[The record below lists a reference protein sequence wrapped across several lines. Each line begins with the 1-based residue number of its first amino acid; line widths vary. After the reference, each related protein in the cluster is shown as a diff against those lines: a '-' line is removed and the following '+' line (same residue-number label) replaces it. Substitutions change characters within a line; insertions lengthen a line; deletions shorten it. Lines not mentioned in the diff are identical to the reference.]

1 VEDIFALEKQKRIYQ
16 MKNFEEDM
24 SAFKKYLDDPKVT
37 DIFTGY
43 DGEIIVK
50 KFAEGKI
57 FTGERLSESRIRSI
71 ILSAASILKK
81 RIDPIN
87 GIPKLEAVIPPPY
100 SARITGLLPPWVNY
114 SQVTLRMPPKVIFP
128 LEDYVRKGRLRP
140 DEYDLICHC
149 IKQRKNL
156 LIGGATGSGKSTF
169 ANAVLKKMHEYTPDE
184 RFYIVEDVPE
194 LQLEARDKTMITVHP
209 KHAAEAVRT
218 ALRWTPDR
226 IIFGE
231 VRYGEVANELL
242 KSWNTGHSGNLTT
255 IHAETAS
262 SMIGRFEDLLREE
275 IKGVIPEVSKA
286 IHLCVHL
293 STNQRGPYIDEV
305 LPTGQAEGSG
315 EGSGYDSFRL
325 LQMGK
330 MV

>member
-1 VEDIFALEKQKRIYQ
+1 MMEDIFALEKEKKRYL
-16 MKNFEEDM
+16 MNNFEEDM
-24 SAFKKYLDDPKVT
+24 AAFKKYLDDPKVT
-37 DIFTGY
+37 DVFTGF

-50 KFAEGKI
+50 KFAEGKF
-57 FTGERLSESRIRSI
+57 FTGERLSQSRVRSI
-71 ILSAASILKK
+71 ILSAASILGKN
-81 RIDPIN
+81 IDPAN

-100 SARITGLLPPWVNY
+100 SARITGLLPPWV
-114 SQVTLRMPPKVIFP
+114 SFPQVTLRMPPKIIFP

-140 DEYDLICHC
+140 PEYDLICRY
-149 IKQRKNL
+149 IKQRKNI
-156 LIGGATGSGKSTF
+156 LIGGTTGSGKSTF
-169 ANAVLKKMHEYTPDE
+169 ANAVLKKMAEYTPDE
-184 RFYIVEDVPE
+184 RFYVVEDVPE
-194 LQLEARDKTMITVHP
+194 LQLEVRDKTMIAVHP

-255 IHAETAS
+255 IHAESAD

-275 IKGVIPEVSKA
+275 IRGLIPDVSKA

-293 STNQRGPYIDEV
+293 SINERGPYIDQV
-305 LPTGQAEGSG
+305 LPTGHRERDT
-315 EGSGYDSFRL
+315 EGYDSVIR
-325 LQMGK
+325 MCK
-330 MV
+330 PV

>member
-1 VEDIFALEKQKRIYQ
+1 MEDIFALEKQKRIYQ

-24 SAFKKYLDDPKVT
+24 AAFKKHLDDPKVT
-37 DIFTGY
+37 DIFTGF

-50 KFAEGKI
+50 KFAEGKF
-57 FTGERLSESRIRSI
+57 FTGERLSPTRIRSI
-71 ILSAASILKK
+71 ILSAASVLEKQ
-81 RIDPIN
+81 IDPVN

-114 SQVTLRMPPKVIFP
+114 PQVVLRIPPKVIIP
-128 LEDYVRKGRLRP
+128 LEDYVQANRLKP
-140 DEYDLICHC
+140 DEYELICWY

-156 LIGGATGSGKSTF
+156 LVGGPTGSGKSTF
-169 ANAVLKKMHEYTPDE
+169 ANAVLKKMSEYTPNE

-194 LQLEARDKTMITVHP
+194 LQLDVRDKTMITVHP

-242 KSWNTGHSGNLTT
+242 KSWNTGHSGNITT

-275 IKGVIPEVSKA
+275 IKGVIPDVAKSIHMC
-286 IHLCVHL
+286 IHLSV
-293 STNQRGPYIDEV
+293 NQKGPYIDEV
-305 LPTGQAEGSG
+305 LPTETVK
-315 EGSGYDSFRL
+315 GYADDPFPIIRMS
-325 LQMGK
+325 K
-330 MV
+330 PV

>member
-1 VEDIFALEKQKRIYQ
+1 MEDILALEKQKRIYQ

-24 SAFKKYLDDPKVT
+24 SVFKIYLDDPKVT

-50 KFAEGKI
+50 KFAEGKF
-57 FTGERLSESRIRSI
+57 FTGKKLSQSRIRSI
-71 ILSAASILKK
+71 ILSAASILEKE
-81 RIDPIN
+81 IDPIN

-114 SQVTLRMPPKVIFP
+114 PQISLRMPPKIIFP
-128 LEDYVRKGRLRP
+128 LEDYVQKGRLRS
-140 DEYDLICHC
+140 DEYDLICFY
-149 IKQRKNL
+149 IKNRKNI
-156 LIGGATGSGKSTF
+156 LIGGATGAGKSTF
-169 ANAVLKKMHEYTPDE
+169 ANAVLRKMSEYTPDE
-184 RFYIVEDVPE
+184 RFYVVEDVPE
-194 LQLEARDKTMITVHP
+194 LQLEVRDKTMIAVHP

-255 IHAETAS
+255 IHAETAA

-275 IKGVIPEVSKA
+275 IKGVIPDVSKA

-293 STNQRGPYIDEV
+293 SVNDRGPYIDEV
-305 LPTGQAEGSG
+305 LPTEHTEPYRTETDDFQVL
-315 EGSGYDSFRL
+315 R
-325 LQMGK
+325 MK
-330 MV
+330 RV

>member
-1 VEDIFALEKQKRIYQ
+1 MEDILALEKQKRVYQ
-16 MKNFEEDM
+16 MKNFEEDI
-24 SAFKKYLDDPKVT
+24 SAFKKYLDDAKVT
-37 DIFTGY
+37 DVFTGY

-50 KFAEGKI
+50 KFAEGKV
-57 FTGERLSESRIRSI
+57 FTGERLSRSRIRSI
-71 ILSAASILKK
+71 ILSAASVLEKQ
-81 RIDPIN
+81 IDPVN
-87 GIPKLEAVIPPPY
+87 GVPKLEAVIPPPY
-100 SARITGLLPPWVNY
+100 SARITGLLPPWVSY
-114 SQVTLRMPPKVIFP
+114 PQLTLRMPPKVIFP
-128 LEDYVRKGRLRP
+128 LEDYVEKGRLKA
-140 DEYDLICHC
+140 DQYDRICRC
-149 IKQRKNL
+149 IKERKNL

-169 ANAVLKKMHEYTPDE
+169 ANAVLKKMSEYTPNE

-194 LQLEARDKTMITVHP
+194 LQLDVRDKTMIAVHP

-275 IKGVIPEVSKA
+275 IKGVIPDVSKA

-293 STNQRGPYIDEV
+293 SANQRGPYVDEV
-305 LPTGQAEGSG
+305 LSTDGVQRRGDA
-315 EGSGYDSFRL
+315 
-325 LQMGK
+325 
-330 MV
+330 